1 MAKTTKTIKTSKEFA
16 SIAEARCHYLLKGYR
31 TIESSTESCLMT
43 KHDGEGNKLGEVI
56 INREGFMLVESCET
70 RFLQVSAE
78 EIFKVV

>member
-1 MAKTTKTIKTSKEFA
+1 MTKTLKDTKEFA

-31 TIESSTESCLMT
+31 TIESTAESCLMT

-56 INREGFMLVESCET
+56 INREGFLHII
-70 RFLQVSAE
+70 AE

>member
-1 MAKTTKTIKTSKEFA
+1 MAKIIKDIKEFA

-31 TIESSTESCLMT
+31 TVDSNSDSCIMT
-43 KHDGEGNKLGEVI
+43 KHDSEGNKLGEVI

-78 EIFKVV
+78 EIFKVL

>member
-1 MAKTTKTIKTSKEFA
+1 MTKTAKTIKEFA

-56 INREGFMLVESCET
+56 INREGF
-70 RFLQVSAE
+70 LQVSAE
-78 EIFKVV
+78 EISKVL